1 MTHYRPPSNLPDPTP
16 EDGYEFRW
24 VRTAMLG
31 DADNRNVSMR
41 YREGWEPCLAEDHPE
56 LMIMSDVNST
66 YEGNVVIGGLML
78 CKCSTEKMEARNKY
92 FAEQANQQALS
103 VDHNFMRENDP
114 RMPLFNFAIGAR
126 QWRQQPHLTVL
137 SQLTDLADI
146 TMDHIAN
153 SKSRTPTAP
162 PFSSEMLLRSWRLE
176 L

>member
-1 MTHYRPPSNLPDPTP
+1 MARTRTAPKARDNDTRETEDRVTHYRPPSNLPDPTP

-78 CKCSTEKMEARNKY
+78 CKCSTEKMESRNRY
-92 FAEQANQQALS
+92 FEQQASQQASS

-114 RMPLFNFAIGAR
+114 RMPLLETEHKSTVTFGAGR
-126 QWRQQPHLTVL
+126 KR
-137 SQLTDLADI
+137 
-146 TMDHIAN
+146 
-153 SKSRTPTAP
+153 
-162 PFSSEMLLRSWRLE
+162 
-176 L
+176 

>member
-1 MTHYRPPSNLPDPTP
+1 MARTRTAPKARDNETRETEDRVTDYRPPSNLPDPTP

-24 VRTAMLG
+24 VRTSMLG

-56 LMIMSDVNST
+56 LMIMSDVNTS

-92 FAEQANQQALS
+92 FAEQADQQASS

-114 RMPLFNFAIGAR
+114 RMPLLETERKSTVTFGAGR
-126 QWRQQPHLTVL
+126 KR
-137 SQLTDLADI
+137 
-146 TMDHIAN
+146 
-153 SKSRTPTAP
+153 
-162 PFSSEMLLRSWRLE
+162 
-176 L
+176 